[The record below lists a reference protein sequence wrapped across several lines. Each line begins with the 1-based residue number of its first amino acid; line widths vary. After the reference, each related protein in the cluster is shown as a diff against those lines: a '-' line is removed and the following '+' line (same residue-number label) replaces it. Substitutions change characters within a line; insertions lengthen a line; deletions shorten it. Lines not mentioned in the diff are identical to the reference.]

1 MAQHHSIKENIL
13 EEIDLAT
20 SLIWTPFSKEEFI
33 RVITKCNNS
42 STPGPD
48 RLSWSHLKYMLKDN
62 GCLQNIIRIANACLD
77 LDYWPT
83 HFKILTTIVIPKPN
97 KTSYD
102 MPKSF
107 RPIVLL
113 NTLGKLIKKVIGK
126 RLQFSNNFIHQSQLK
141 GLKSNSMTNIGIT
154 LTHFICMGW
163 VKNLLTS
170 ILAFDIPQFFPSLN
184 YRLLTCILGKVDF
197 NLWVVNF
204 FSNYLVGRRTQYFWN
219 SFMSPL
225 FDVNVGVGQGST
237 LLPIL
242 LALYFFPFLHILEN

>member
-1 MAQHHSIKENIL
+1 MNWVNKRKLLAIKTVKYNNKICLEINDLWHVLHSSFNMAQHRSIEENIL

-42 STPGPD
+42 STSGPN

-83 HFKILTTIVIPKPN
+83 HFKILTTIVISKPN
-97 KTSYD
+97 KISYD

-113 NTLGKLIKKVIGK
+113 NILGKLIKKVIGE

-141 GLKSNSMTNIGIT
+141 GLKSNSMTDIGIT
-154 LTHFICMGW
+154 LTHFICMG
-163 VKNLLTS
+163 
-170 ILAFDIPQFFPSLN
+170 
-184 YRLLTCILGKVDF
+184 
-197 NLWVVNF
+197 
-204 FSNYLVGRRTQYFWN
+204 
-219 SFMSPL
+219 
-225 FDVNVGVGQGST
+225 
-237 LLPIL
+237 
-242 LALYFFPFLHILEN
+242 